1 MRELTRLEADQTGGG
16 GVVLVAFLV
25 GVGTSIVVAYAYE
38 KAGGSEGIN
47 DAIKSV
53 VDHFKEHAR
62 TPE

>member
-16 GVVLVAFLV
+16 GVILVAFLV
-25 GVGTSIVVAYAYE
+25 AVGGSIVISYAYE
-38 KAGGSEGIN
+38 KAGGSEGIKE
-47 DAIKSV
+47 AIKSV